1 MVTWVLY
8 LCVGLV
14 IGGMAGFYFAKMDD
28 LPRKQKK
35 ALEDK
40 LQLTEQELI
49 DYKDQVTGHFKETAA
64 LINNMTESYQKV
76 HKHLAQGVVQLCSN
90 AIEVDKLQV
99 SPNQLLTESKNSSVT
114 GLAESEAP
122 KTNSKGNVNKNREE
136 KAVVVKVSAAGTAV
150 ADMAVDETDQESPS
164 ATVVAPPDLTTIRSE
179 SDFQQHPPE
188 TMAVAEESEDTSTD
202 KANKGKTRSGSRTV
216 H

>member
-150 ADMAVDETDQESPS
+150 ADMAVDETDQEAVS
-164 ATVVAPPDLTTIRSE
+164 ATAVAPPDLTPIRSE

-188 TMAVAEESEDTSTD
+188 TMAVAEEAEDT
-202 KANKGKTRSGSRTV
+202 ANKGKTRPGRRTV